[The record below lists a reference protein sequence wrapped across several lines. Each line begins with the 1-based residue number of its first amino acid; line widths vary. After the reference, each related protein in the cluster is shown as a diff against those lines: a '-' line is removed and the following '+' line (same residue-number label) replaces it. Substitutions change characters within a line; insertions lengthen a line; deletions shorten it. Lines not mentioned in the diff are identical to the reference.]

1 MFRPSLAL
9 AIVVMLAIP
18 TVASARDVTASAKSQ
33 TTKSDV
39 AVKHRRTAVQRRVG
53 YRAGPAPAHRNC
65 GEFMYWKGGKCNDA
79 RNK

>member
-9 AIVVMLAIP
+9 AVVVVLAIP
-18 TVASARDVTASAKSQ
+18 TVASARDVTASAKSPS
-33 TTKSDV
+33 TKADV